1 MFSDTLTV
9 TINGVGKTLT
19 RINQDGYSS
28 EYLLANTADNYRL
41 RIRNT
46 PGVDKG
52 RGGKAIN
59 RHNVEFIQEIYA
71 VAPATA
77 STIRKVYTVFE
88 HDNGD
93 DLTAVAKFVTGLL
106 AFQTEANTTKMI
118 NWES

>member
-1 MFSDTLTV
+1 MFSDTLTI

-28 EYLLANTADNYRL
+28 EYLLAGTADSYRL
-41 RIRNT
+41 RLRNS
-46 PGVDKG
+46 PGVDKA
-52 RGGKAIN
+52 RGGKATN
-59 RHNVEFIQEIYA
+59 VHNVEFIQEIYP
-71 VAPATA
+71 VAPATV
-77 STIRKVYTVFE
+77 STIRKVYTVFQ

-106 AFQTEANTTKMI
+106 AFQTEANSTKLI